1 MNINKTDPVL
11 IGRFSKNWSGKIQF
25 LDFKKHMKK
34 IRGKKK
40 LFSERITKNGDLSL
54 VKKFRR
60 KKEDKNRRSLPYV
73 LLHPF

>member
-34 IRGKKK
+34 
-40 LFSERITKNGDLSL
+40 LEA
-54 VKKFRR
+54 
-60 KKEDKNRRSLPYV
+60 RRSFSV
-73 LLHPF
+73 KESQKMVI